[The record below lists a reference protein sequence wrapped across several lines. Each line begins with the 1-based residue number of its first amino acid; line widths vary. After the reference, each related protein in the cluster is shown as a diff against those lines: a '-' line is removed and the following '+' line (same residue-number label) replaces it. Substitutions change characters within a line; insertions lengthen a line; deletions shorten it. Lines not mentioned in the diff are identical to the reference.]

1 MATWQGKRDHSID
14 AKIPVS
20 SDHIIQVEEMAL
32 NLPIDI
38 RFPKVSELIS
48 SESNTWN
55 HALLQSIF
63 PHAIEDCIGCI
74 PLAITK
80 PRDELVWRC
89 ENTELWYKRNELVH
103 EGPSFSAVK
112 VSSFILAF
120 LLDLES
126 SAAVPAPK
134 TVVKNVKWFPLMIEG
149 DSLSVIKKLNSTMAN
164 KSIISPILD
173 DIKVLGK
180 SFEIITFSFVGHER
194 NEVAHELARVRLQ
207 YSEPEYWIEEASA
220 MVERL
225 AQRDRP
231 P

>member
-1 MATWQGKRDHSID
+1 
-14 AKIPVS
+14 
-20 SDHIIQVEEMAL
+20 MAL

-89 ENTELWYKRNELVH
+89 ENT
-103 EGPSFSAVK
+103 
-112 VSSFILAF
+112 
-120 LLDLES
+120 
-126 SAAVPAPK
+126 AVPAPK